1 MSLAP
6 LDILWIVLCA
16 FLVFLM
22 QLGFAL
28 VESGTV
34 RPKNTINVAMKNLID
49 TIVGIIAFWLVGFG
63 VMFGAEG
70 FAIDGSDLEQNAY
83 FFFQAMFAATAA
95 TIVSGAVAERMKFN
109 GYVVV
114 AVVVTALIYPL
125 FGHWAWSEG
134 GWLKQL
140 GFVDF
145 AGSTVVHSIG
155 AWIGLAG
162 AIALG
167 PRLGRFRKGTIVM
180 FSPNNHNFIVFGIF
194 ILWFAWFGFNAGS
207 LLAFDA
213 KITSIL
219 LNTTLA
225 GAFGGFGGYLLS
237 LFYKE
242 RVGVEIFS
250 FGILSGLVGI
260 TAGCASMDAQT
271 SALVGLVS
279 VGVMFYTDKLL
290 RRWHIDD
297 PLSIVGIHGAA
308 GAWGTF
314 AVALFGVLPQ
324 GMDRLSFALI
334 QLIGI
339 ATALAFAL
347 LCGFVLFAL
356 LRAADI
362 LRVPPRHE
370 VLGLNVSEHH
380 AKMPWVE
387 TIEGI
392 VKIMRTGNMRLKL
405 HTERDTEVGIVAR
418 FVNHLLEML
427 RFKQEQLT
435 IQAHSDTLT
444 LLLNRRGLLE
454 RITGKNPYKSGYSL
468 IIIDIDHFKKINDTF
483 GHDIGD
489 RVLRTIADTLR
500 THIRQS
506 DALARWGGEEF
517 LIVASSCD
525 LADSEAL
532 AEKLR
537 LQIAALRIDSI
548 GTLTCSFGVSSP
560 KNQNITF
567 EQLFKQA
574 DSALY
579 QAKTLG
585 RNRVCSY

>member
-1 MSLAP
+1 
-6 LDILWIVLCA
+6 
-16 FLVFLM
+16 M

-63 VMFGAEG
+63 LMFGAAG
-70 FAIDGSDLEQNAY
+70 YMIDGGDLTQNAL

-95 TIVSGAVAERMKFN
+95 TIVSGAVAERMKFS
-109 GYVVV
+109 GYVLV

-125 FGHWAWSEG
+125 FGQWAWSEQ
-134 GWLKQL
+134 GWLKEL

-145 AGSTVVHSIG
+145 AGSTVVHSVG

-167 PRLGRFRKGTIVM
+167 PRLGRFRKGSIVI

-260 TAGCASMDAQT
+260 TAGCASMDAPS

-279 VGVMFYTDKLL
+279 VGVMFYSDRWLL

-297 PLSIVGIHGAA
+297 PLSVVGIHGAA

-314 AVALFGVLPQ
+314 AVALFGALPA
-324 GMDRLSFALI
+324 GMDRLSFMLV
-334 QLIGI
+334 QLTGI
-339 ATALAFAL
+339 VTAFGFAF
-347 LCGFVLFAL
+347 LCGLALFRL
-356 LRAADI
+356 LRMANV

-380 AKMPWVE
+380 ARMPWVD

-405 HTERDTEVGIVAR
+405 RTERDTEIGIVAR

-427 RFKQEQLT
+427 RFKQEQLAT
-435 IQAHSDTLT
+435 QAHSDTLT
-444 LLLNRRGLLE
+444 ALLNRRGLLE
-454 RITGKNPYKSGYSL
+454 RVTGKNPFNSGYSL
-468 IIIDIDHFKKINDTF
+468 IVIDIDHFKKINDAF
-483 GHDIGD
+483 GHDMGD
-489 RVLRTIADTLR
+489 RVLRLVSDTLKE
-500 THIRQS
+500 HIRQS
-506 DALARWGGEEF
+506 DLLARWGGEEF
-517 LIVASSCD
+517 LIVASGTRI
-525 LADSEAL
+525 ADCEAL

-537 LQIAALRIDSI
+537 LRIAALAIETV
-548 GTLTCSFGVSSP
+548 GTVTCSFGVSSP
-560 KNQNITF
+560 KNPNVTF